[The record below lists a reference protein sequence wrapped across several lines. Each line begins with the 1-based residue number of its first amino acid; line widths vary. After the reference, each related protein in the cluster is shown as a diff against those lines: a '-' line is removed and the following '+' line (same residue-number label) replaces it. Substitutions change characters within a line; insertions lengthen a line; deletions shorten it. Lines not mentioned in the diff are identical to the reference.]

1 MKKSYSVLIPEN
13 MMNLRKLQ
21 TNLPKLKT
29 LKMLETFWT
38 YYFGNKSL
46 SFDYKNL
53 SLSQCA

>member
-1 MKKSYSVLIPEN
+1 

-46 SFDYKNL
+46 SFEYKNL